1 MSRSAQKAQKPTGT
15 GFRAGLRRLLS
26 NFFLPSGLGA
36 ASARTRPDQAQV
48 MASAPPRRR
57 TLLSP
62 PRDFIH
68 RRRFRR
74 RLTNFIFIPLLS
86 VIVAYAITRPTGGAG
101 FTLPKAVQQA
111 SLTGPSNQQSEVLTT
126 AISSRNSPAGGSIAS
141 SYSTAICGICCG
153 PDTDWRLHAGRR
165 APCRR
170 RGAGHRSS

>member
-1 MSRSAQKAQKPTGT
+1 MSRSAQRAQKLTGT

-36 ASARTRPDQAQV
+36 ASARTRSDQAQV

-101 FTLPKAVQQA
+101 FTLPKPVATRIA
-111 SLTGPSNQQSEVLTT
+111 FRTLESAIRIARHCNQLEEYPCGTNHWKLLFSS
-126 AISSRNSPAGGSIAS
+126 ISG
-141 SYSTAICGICCG
+141 TCCG

-165 APCRR
+165 ASCRR